1 MNWTVS
7 FASVPAI
14 LNVVLAYLVRSE
26 GAALHASIGTMSGCI
41 LNIILDPFFILPW
54 GLNMGAGGAGL
65 ATFLSNCVACL
76 YFFVLLFVKRGR
88 TYVCINPKKFVLK
101 KDIVTGVCAVGIPAS
116 IQNLLNVTGMTILNN
131 FTSAYGAD
139 AVAAMGICQKIYM
152 VPMYVSQGISQ
163 GIMPLISYNYSSGNV
178 PRMKHTISFSRKAA
192 LTIII
197 SVAALFFLFPGTF
210 VEMFMKNETII
221 EYGSHLL
228 RGFCLGLP
236 FLSIDFLAVGVFQAV
251 GMGRESF
258 LFAIL
263 RKIILEIPALFI
275 LNAVFGLYG
284 LCYAQF
290 TAEVILAIAAILV
303 LKKLFRRLETEGT
316 SLQAPSEK

>member
-1 MNWTVS
+1 
-7 FASVPAI
+7 
-14 LNVVLAYLVRSE
+14 
-26 GAALHASIGTMSGCI
+26 
-41 LNIILDPFFILPW
+41 
-54 GLNMGAGGAGL
+54 
-65 ATFLSNCVACL
+65 
-76 YFFVLLFVKRGR
+76 
-88 TYVCINPKKFVLK
+88 
-101 KDIVTGVCAVGIPAS
+101 
-116 IQNLLNVTGMTILNN
+116 
-131 FTSAYGAD
+131 
-139 AVAAMGICQKIYM
+139 
-152 VPMYVSQGISQ
+152 MYVSQGISQ